1 MNELVQEALAEY
13 EFTDPQLSF
22 IRHNENITYK
32 IDDND
37 KNYVLRIK
45 KPVEGFTSDIFGTEI
60 TAYEL
65 MEDEM
70 MMIEYARNV
79 IRLAL
84 QKPIRNRKGKLVSR
98 LSDGSPACLLVW
110 VEGDVL
116 NEKTVTST
124 QAVLLGKMAA
134 QLQRGLHGQEYIFK
148 RFSYTVN
155 LIQPMK
161 EQLDDAAQNGQITKE
176 KTELMKTALHI
187 IESRMLELDAIQGM
201 KGMLHADLGLSNVI
215 VTETD
220 LIPIDFSLSGYGY
233 YFMDVAMMMS
243 QFKDKKIRWCIKQGY
258 EQESNK
264 EVPAPF
270 IDAFF
275 ALGVLLYICCQHNR
289 VWKEDW
295 FSETINRWCNTI
307 FIPLIKGTEYVL

>member
-1 MNELVQEALAEY
+1 
-13 EFTDPQLSF
+13 
-22 IRHNENITYK
+22 
-32 IDDND
+32 
-37 KNYVLRIK
+37 
-45 KPVEGFTSDIFGTEI
+45 
-60 TAYEL
+60 
-65 MEDEM
+65 
-70 MMIEYARNV
+70 
-79 IRLAL
+79 
-84 QKPIRNRKGKLVSR
+84 
-98 LSDGSPACLLVW
+98 
-110 VEGDVL
+110 
-116 NEKTVTST
+116 
-124 QAVLLGKMAA
+124 
-134 QLQRGLHGQEYIFK
+134 
-148 RFSYTVN
+148 
-155 LIQPMK
+155 MK

-258 EQESNK
+258 EQESKK

-275 ALGVLLYICCQHNR
+275 ALGVLLYVCCQHNR

-295 FSETINRWCNTI
+295 FSEAINRWCNTI